1 MSKFMKVSFEQ
12 FEKDYKAI
20 FGDEVNDEDIRQMY
34 DNIKLPVRATAGSA
48 GYDFFAPF
56 TMQVR
61 SYNELL
67 IPTGIR
73 VKLDPGEVLLILPR
87 SGLGFKHYW
96 RLSNICGVIDEDYI
110 DAKNE
115 GHIMAKIRV
124 ENHEDDIVTVRTG
137 EGFVQGIILKYGIT
151 EDDNATEKR
160 IGGFGSTT
168 KS

>member
-1 MSKFMKVSFEQ
+1 MSKFMKVSFKQ

-73 VKLDPGEVLLILPR
+73 VKLEPDEFLMIAPR

-96 RLSNICGVIDEDYI
+96 RLSNTIAIVDRDYI

-115 GHIMAKIRV
+115 GHIMIKIRV
-124 ENHEDDIVTVRTG
+124 ENHEDDTVTVRTG
-137 EGFVQGIILKYGIT
+137 EGFAQGIILKYGIT

-160 IGGFGSTT
+160 VGGFGSTT

>member
-12 FEKDYKAI
+12 FEKDYKVI

-73 VKLDPGEVLLILPR
+73 VILEPDEFLMIVPR

-96 RLSNICGVIDEDYI
+96 RLSNTCGIVDCDYSY
-110 DAKNE
+110 AKNE

-124 ENHEDDIVTVRTG
+124 ENHEDDTVTVRTG
-137 EGFVQGIILKYGIT
+137 EGFAQGIILKYGIT

-160 IGGFGSTT
+160 VGGFGSTT
-168 KS
+168 KV

>member
-1 MSKFMKVSFEQ
+1 MSKFMKVSFKQ
-12 FEKDYKAI
+12 FEKDYKTI

-73 VKLDPGEVLLILPR
+73 VKLDPGEVLLIVTR

-96 RLSNICGVIDEDYI
+96 RIANQIAVIDEDFI
-110 DAKNE
+110 NAKNE
-115 GHIMAKIRV
+115 GHIMIKIRV
-124 ENHEDDIVTVRTG
+124 ENHEDDTVTVRTG
-137 EGFVQGIILKYGIT
+137 EGFAQGIILEYGIT

-160 IGGFGSTT
+160 VGGFGSTT
-168 KS
+168 KA

>member
-12 FEKDYKAI
+12 FEKDYKVI

-73 VKLDPGEVLLILPR
+73 VILEPDEFLMIAPR

-96 RLSNICGVIDEDYI
+96 RLSNTIAIIDEDFF

-115 GHIMAKIRV
+115 GHIMIKIRV
-124 ENHEDDIVTVRTG
+124 ENHEDDTVTVRTG
-137 EGFVQGIILKYGIT
+137 EGFAQGVILKYGVT
-151 EDDNATEKR
+151 EDDNTTEKR
-160 IGGFGSTT
+160 VGGFGSTT
-168 KS
+168 KA